1 MNDDGFVAKIVEKAE
16 VPATGTPAKL
26 DLAYSTLLGG
36 EQADYIFGLANSGS
50 TTVVAGGTLSA
61 QFPVTS
67 NAFQATHGV
76 VEDGFLVVLD
86 DDDANTGATDLELT
100 ATTTSAG
107 LALGRD
113 IKLTLTATNKGPK
126 AAVGPRVALEIPAG
140 VDIVSNTLASMC
152 QLVKRQLYCDIGDA
166 TTPSELKAGSSAA
179 IVLAL
184 HPKFAG
190 MVTLQASVLSRTAD
204 SNTSNNKPAALRI
217 NVVEPP
223 DAGAFGALDPF
234 GLVMLLVWGGFRYAR
249 ARKMTGVNAV
259 LSGNRV
265 R

>member
-1 MNDDGFVAKIVEKAE
+1 
-16 VPATGTPAKL
+16 
-26 DLAYSTLLGG
+26 
-36 EQADYIFGLANSGS
+36 
-50 TTVVAGGTLSA
+50 
-61 QFPVTS
+61 
-67 NAFQATHGV
+67 
-76 VEDGFLVVLD
+76 
-86 DDDANTGATDLELT
+86 
-100 ATTTSAG
+100 
-107 LALGRD
+107 
-113 IKLTLTATNKGPK
+113 
-126 AAVGPRVALEIPAG
+126 
-140 VDIVSNTLASMC
+140 LASMC